1 MKTYSKMYS
10 PKPITSKQIKFIN
23 SLYKQIGQEPEQDIE
38 NLTSRQASKLIDEL
52 IQIKEE
58 LEK

>member
-1 MKTYSKMYS
+1 MKMYS
-10 PKPITSKQIKFIN
+10 KIYSSKPITDAQLDYIN
-23 SLYKQIGQEPEQDIE
+23 RLYKQIGQEPEQDIE